1 MIAATN
7 DAVIFAGKLWWEDGG
22 SHTIDTT
29 GSSSIQWRSGP
40 STFANAGTT
49 VKVGIGA
56 VDATTGPPVRAVNVT
71 NVITFDVAA
80 VFTGGG
86 GGITTAAWQ
95 TSVPTTGTKT
105 IANGDLIAIS
115 FQMTAKAGADSVGL
129 SCENNLAIPNLPAV
143 TQFSTSSYAATNGLP
158 NVVVVSSGG
167 VRGYIFGGFV
177 ATVAQTFQTW
187 NNASGSKEY
196 GNILRFPIPTRAYE
210 IVTENSISGN
220 CDFVLYGTPLGT
232 PSALATVSALAVQTA
247 NQSLSSH
254 TSFVFAS
261 PVDLAANTDYA
272 VIANPSSATSVQML
286 YKTFADANHENSEW
300 LGTDCYAVSRNTGAF
315 AAQNSNKDR
324 FAIGLLVGAFDA
336 GGGGTTIY
344 GVIGS

>member
-1 MIAATN
+1 
-7 DAVIFAGKLWWEDGG
+7 V
-22 SHTIDTT
+22 
-29 GSSSIQWRSGP
+29 
-40 STFANAGTT
+40 
-49 VKVGIGA
+49 
-56 VDATTGPPVRAVNVT
+56 
-71 NVITFDVAA
+71 
-80 VFTGGG
+80 
-86 GGITTAAWQ
+86 
-95 TSVPTTGTKT
+95 
-105 IANGDLIAIS
+105 
-115 FQMTAKAGADSVGL
+115 

-247 NQSLSSH
+247 NQ
-254 TSFVFAS
+254 
-261 PVDLAANTDYA
+261 
-272 VIANPSSATSVQML
+272 
-286 YKTFADANHENSEW
+286 
-300 LGTDCYAVSRNTGAF
+300 R
-315 AAQNSNKDR
+315 
-324 FAIGLLVGAFDA
+324 
-336 GGGGTTIY
+336 
-344 GVIGS
+344 